1 MLLTIPQNTNAISAE
16 WIDGVLR
23 SAGAISSQR
32 VVGVEVRPIGDSI
45 GYLSTMAVVTLTYE
59 PPQIA
64 DNDSAP
70 SSLVVKLE
78 PAAGAFR
85 EAERKYRAF
94 EREALFYRHVASQVD
109 VRVPRVYRA
118 EAGPEGSVLVMED
131 LSRLAC
137 GDQVRGMRHAEVIAT
152 VRQIGRVHAAYWN
165 NDRLASLDW
174 LPDHDPFWSD
184 GYAEHWPGF
193 AREYEVRLGAEGV
206 ALGEALLRNLAWL
219 SGRLAERPSSFVHAD
234 LRADNLLFG
243 APHTVDAVVILDW
256 QLATRSLAAI
266 DPTRLLGGSE
276 PGVAAQRSPPR
287 SFHRLARD
295 AARARRPRLRVR
307 RRARRF
313 PPGSALQFAG
323 AGAGLWI
330 LRRNHVSPHCP
341 PARRHRR
348 PDVRLGRRTRRQL
361 ALPEVRKGI
370 GG

>member
-32 VVGVEVRPIGDSI
+32 VVGVEVRPIGDSV

-64 DNDSAP
+64 GNDSAP

-85 EAERKYRAF
+85 DAERKYRAF
-94 EREALFYRHVASQVD
+94 EREALFYRYVASQVD

-276 PGVAAQRSPPR
+276 PASQRNGHHLEVFTAWHETLLEHGV
-287 SFHRLARD
+287 RD
-295 AARARRPRLRVR
+295 YE
-307 RRARRF
+307 F
-313 PPGSALQFAG
+313 DDALDDF
-323 AGAGLWI
+323 
-330 LRRNHVSPHCP
+330 
-341 PARRHRR
+341 
-348 PDVRLGRRTRRQL
+348 RLGALYNLLVPVLAFGFTAGTTSVRTARLLDAIVDRMYVSAAEL
-361 ALPEVRKGI
+361 NASSVFPKSERG
-370 GG
+370 